1 MSALTQKK
9 MGVFFSRPLRS
20 SSIVV
25 LILHLNH
32 LSASSSPLTISENLV
47 RDIAMTSNSSRCPY
61 ASAVSL
67 VFFSAS
73 VKESA
78 AVRYS
83 SVMAFVMPSS
93 VVPM

>member
-1 MSALTQKK
+1 

-20 SSIVV
+20 SNVMA

-32 LSASSSPLTISENLV
+32 LSASLSPLTISEYLV
-47 RDIAMTSNSSRCPY
+47 RDIAMMSNSSRCPY

-73 VKESA
+73 VKERA
-78 AVRYS
+78 EVRYS

-93 VVPM
+93 VVPT

>member
-9 MGVFFSRPLRS
+9 MEIFFSRPPN
-20 SSIVV
+20 SSIMLV

-32 LSASSSPLTISENLV
+32 LSASSSPSTISENLV
-47 RDIAMTSNSSRCPY
+47 RDIAMISNSSRLPY

-73 VKESA
+73 VKERA